1 MGTGGLMSHFP
12 GAKFNDEARP
22 SFGAYLG
29 SSDDGLMA
37 GTSLE
42 SLKFAGEQG
51 YETVKEDHAQYD
63 Q

>member
-1 MGTGGLMSHFP
+1 MSHFP

-29 SSDDGLMA
+29 SGDDGLMA